1 MPCLEEAQALL
12 WFKLQQIRTMAES
25 RKIPQKLLR
34 QRQRFCCCLMGEEV
48 PKNSQKSGN
57 FRAEEMGR
65 KGSWFSAL
73 KKSLTLDPKENKD
86 QKTHKSKKWFGK
98 YKNED
103 AVSSCEETALVIP
116 APAPAPAPASTPT
129 LLPPPTPPP
138 KEDVELAEAE
148 KAQNKHAYSVA
159 LATAVAAEAA
169 VAAVQAAAEVVRL
182 TAVPMPRYT
191 GKSMQEAAAIKIQT
205 AFRGHLARRALLA
218 LRGLVRL
225 KSLIEGQS
233 VKRQATTTLRCMQTV
248 AHVQSQIRARRIR
261 MSEENQ
267 ALQRQLQQKQEKE
280 LEKFKASM
288 GEDWNDSTE
297 SKEQVEAKLQMK
309 QEAAVRRERA
319 LAYSF
324 SHQKMWKN
332 SPKYDHPTIMD
343 PSNPH
348 WGWSWLERWMAARPW
363 ESRSTAGFNDRASM
377 RSAASRASMSVGE
390 ITKAYA
396 LRDKPFPRTP
406 TALRSSRPSSR
417 QSPST
422 PRSTAPLSASI
433 TRRTL
438 RGNGRG
444 GDEDSRST
452 LSIQSERFNRR
463 FSMAGFSVRDHEGL
477 ASSPSVQ
484 SYRTPTKPTKARSRL
499 ATLNSNQPEK
509 NGTPSEKG
517 SVTSVKKQLSF
528 AASPAGP
535 RRHSGPLMYDSSSI
549 KGTLVHARKCSR

>member
-1 MPCLEEAQALL
+1 
-12 WFKLQQIRTMAES
+12 
-25 RKIPQKLLR
+25 
-34 QRQRFCCCLMGEEV
+34 
-48 PKNSQKSGN
+48 
-57 FRAEEMGR
+57 MGR

-205 AFRGHLARRALLA
+205 AFRGHL
-218 LRGLVRL
+218 
-225 KSLIEGQS
+225 
-233 VKRQATTTLRCMQTV
+233 
-248 AHVQSQIRARRIR
+248 
-261 MSEENQ
+261 
-267 ALQRQLQQKQEKE
+267 
-280 LEKFKASM
+280 M